1 MFIAHY
7 RVGGG
12 SGGCVCGGCGG
23 GGVGGG
29 IGSRVIIPMIFI

>member
-23 GGVGGG
+23 GGGVG